1 MRTLL
6 RPVFPLLAASAVL
19 MAAAPAP
26 DARVKLLDAMATE
39 LARNQKQLKMQSHE
53 PPYFMSYQLK
63 DYEQQAVA
71 ARYGAV
77 FMDDG
82 YRERKLYV
90 DVRVGSYDFDSSVP
104 EGFEFSFSTKGT
116 SYIARKEA
124 PLDDSPLALRTA
136 LWLVTDEKYKSALF
150 QYLKKKGEDVYS
162 VEDPKRPPSFSKEKP
177 STHVQ
182 PPVQAPF
189 NRERWVKL
197 AREVSAQFNAHPEL
211 FDSEVRVTSDKVTR
225 LFVSTEG
232 TRLVTEDVI
241 YGLHVSAVTRAP
253 DGQLLDDSRDFYSPT
268 EAGLPDDAKV
278 REAAAKVIEE
288 LLALRAAPAIDPY
301 TGPAILAPEASGV
314 LFHEAVGHRLE
325 GDRQDGDN
333 EGKTFKGQVGRPV
346 LPPFITIHD
355 DPSLKVL
362 NGEPLNGYYLFDEE
376 GVKGQR
382 VTLVEKGVLRN
393 YLLGRRPVD
402 GFLQSNGHGRSQGT
416 LKPVARM
423 ANLLVESTRAV
434 SDAELKRMLIQEAKR
449 QGKPYGLIIRDITG
463 GNTNTSNYGY
473 QAFKGVPR
481 MVYRVDVKTGQESL
495 VRGVEIVGTPLSA
508 VNRIMASGQKPGI
521 FNGFCG
527 AESGNVPVSTIAP
540 AMLLQEIELQRAV
553 EGKDR
558 PPILSSPAA
567 QQEPPVQAKP

>member
-1 MRTLL
+1 
-6 RPVFPLLAASAVL
+6 